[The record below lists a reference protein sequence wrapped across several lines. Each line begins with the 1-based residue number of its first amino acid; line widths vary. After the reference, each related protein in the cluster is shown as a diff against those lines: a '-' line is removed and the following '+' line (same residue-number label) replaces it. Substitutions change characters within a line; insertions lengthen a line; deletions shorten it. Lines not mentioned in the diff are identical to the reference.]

1 MSHKPYATKKQEF
14 DNKVFLYLAKRLFE
28 DLDETDAAHEDIID
42 GVGNLLKEPN
52 NINNWAFT
60 PLDRLLLLI
69 RQQLGED
76 SIREILQHYKF
87 IEDID
92 PLFIMSHDS
101 DVDFKKL
108 RDILGSIVTKV
119 EDKSYLPEYLYHDN
133 DEEYIEE
140 DEYSFNDKVR
150 RALTVATY
158 LLYGVRND
166 KTPTDVTFEKNIIP
180 SVELT
185 FGIRPFGSYEEC
197 ADFCQK
203 HGLAEFDKVTGEGI
217 RLIVSLAKLF
227 VEGGLL
233 INDTSRIENQT
244 RNWTKLA
251 NERL

>member
-92 PLFIMSHDS
+92 LALK
-101 DVDFKKL
+101 DFK
-108 RDILGSIVTKV
+108 
-119 EDKSYLPEYLYHDN
+119 
-133 DEEYIEE
+133 
-140 DEYSFNDKVR
+140 
-150 RALTVATY
+150 
-158 LLYGVRND
+158 
-166 KTPTDVTFEKNIIP
+166 
-180 SVELT
+180 
-185 FGIRPFGSYEEC
+185 
-197 ADFCQK
+197 
-203 HGLAEFDKVTGEGI
+203 
-217 RLIVSLAKLF
+217 
-227 VEGGLL
+227 
-233 INDTSRIENQT
+233 
-244 RNWTKLA
+244 
-251 NERL
+251 